1 MTLQAAYQALTDDA
15 GKWDATSKVLSD
27 SAATVAGLTL
37 TSEDFSWIG
46 PLTGLTDSYSE
57 TRTHVEEILRA
68 GAAETHRIATTLLK
82 VRSIYE
88 GSDTHARDGLH
99 GVWDPIA

>member
-15 GKWDATSKVLSD
+15 AKWDATAKVLGD
-27 SAATVAGLTL
+27 CATTVSALDL
-37 TSEDFSWIG
+37 TSEDFSWIA
-46 PLTGLTDSYSE
+46 PLTGLDDSYSA
-57 TRTHVEEILRA
+57 TRAHVEEILRA
-68 GAAETHRIATTLLK
+68 GAEETHRIATALLK

-99 GVWDPIA
+99 GVWDPIT